1 MGAEGTRSA
10 ANKWFDD
17 TTYGTPAGRYE
28 LRAARVLPAEVVGAY
43 RPEIIHGRSL
53 RTSR

>member
-17 TTYGTPAGRYE
+17 TTYGTPACD
-28 LRAARVLPAEVVGAY
+28 
-43 RPEIIHGRSL
+43 
-53 RTSR
+53 TSFAPHVYCLQK